1 MKVGLTYDLRQDYL
15 DRGFGE
21 EETAEFDSLETIDA
35 LDEVLSSFG
44 YRVERIGNIEQLAA
58 ALVSGRRWDLVFNI
72 AEGLRGIGREAQVP
86 ALLDAYNIP
95 YTFSDP
101 LVAAL
106 TLDKGMTKRIVR
118 DLGLSTPAFAVVE
131 SIEQLSDVALRYPLF
146 AKPLAEGTGKGVTA
160 LSKIESPETL
170 EKRVAELLR
179 HYRQPVLVEEFLPGR
194 EFTVGIVGTGPRARV
209 VGVMEVILL
218 DTAERNAYSYHN
230 KENWVGLVEYE
241 MRHDDLGQRCAE
253 LSLAA
258 WRGLRCRDGG
268 RIDVRLDGEG
278 TPSFI
283 EVNPLAGINPHH
295 SDLPMLA
302 GKVGV
307 AFPQLIR
314 WIVDSALER
323 VPQER

>member
-1 MKVGLTYDLRQDYL
+1 MKVGLTYDLRQEYL

-21 EETAEFDSLETIDA
+21 EETAEFDSAETIDA
-35 LDEVLSSFG
+35 LDSVLSSFG
-44 YRVERIGNIEQLAA
+44 YQVERIGNIEQLAA
-58 ALVSGRRWDLVFNI
+58 AVVQGKRWDFVFNI

-86 ALLDAYNIP
+86 ALLDAYAIP

-118 DLGLSTPAFAVVE
+118 DLGLRTPAFAVLDSME
-131 SIEQLSDVALRYPLF
+131 ELSALKLRYPLF

-160 LSKIESPETL
+160 RSKIENEAAL
-170 EKRVAELLR
+170 AAKVAELLER
-179 HYRQPVLVEEFLPGR
+179 YRQPVLVEEYLPGR
-194 EFTVGIVGTGPRARV
+194 EFTVGLVGTGRRARV

-230 KENWVGLVEYE
+230 KENWVGRVEYE
-241 MRHDDLGQRCAE
+241 MRNDAIGERCAE

-258 WRGLRCRDGG
+258 WRGLGCRDGG
-268 RIDVRLDGEG
+268 RIDVRLDSEG
-278 TPSFI
+278 NPSFI

-302 GKVGV
+302 GKMGIS
-307 AFPQLIR
+307 FPQLIR

-323 VPQER
+323 VV

>member
-1 MKVGLTYDLRQDYL
+1 MKVGLTYDLRQEYL

-21 EETAEFDSLETIDA
+21 EETAEFDSAETIDA
-35 LDEVLSSFG
+35 LDSVLSSFG
-44 YRVERIGNIEQLAA
+44 YQVERIGNIEQLAA
-58 ALVSGRRWDLVFNI
+58 ALVQGKRWDFVFNI

-86 ALLDAYNIP
+86 ALLDAYAIP

-118 DLGLSTPAFAVVE
+118 DLGLRTPAFAVLDSME
-131 SIEQLSDVALRYPLF
+131 ELSALKLRYPLF

-160 LSKIESPETL
+160 RSKIENEAAL
-170 EKRVAELLR
+170 AAKVAELLER
-179 HYRQPVLVEEFLPGR
+179 YRQPVLVEEYLPGR
-194 EFTVGIVGTGPRARV
+194 EFTVGLVGTGRRARV

-230 KENWVGLVEYE
+230 KENWVGRVEYE
-241 MRHDDLGQRCAE
+241 MRNDAIGERCAE

-258 WRGLRCRDGG
+258 WRGLGCRDGG
-268 RIDVRLDGEG
+268 RIDVRLDSEG
-278 TPSFI
+278 NPSFI

-302 GKVGV
+302 GKMGIS
-307 AFPQLIR
+307 FPQLIR

-323 VPQER
+323 VV

>member
-21 EETAEFDSLETIDA
+21 EETAEFDSLETIEA

-44 YRVERIGNIEQLAA
+44 YQVDRIGNIEQLAA
-58 ALVSGRRWDLVFNI
+58 ALVAGRRWDLVFNI

-101 LVAAL
+101 LVASL
-106 TLDKGMTKRIVR
+106 TLDKGMTKRIIR
-118 DLGLSTPAFAVVE
+118 DLGLNTPAFAVVTALA
-131 SIEQLSDVALRYPLF
+131 QLEAVNLNYPLF

-160 LSKIESPETL
+160 RSKIGDRASL
-170 EKRVAELLR
+170 EQRVAELLER
-179 HYRQPVLVEEFLPGR
+179 YRQPVLVEEYLPGR
-194 EFTVGIVGTGPRARV
+194 EFTVGLVGTGDRARV
-209 VGVMEVILL
+209 IGVMEVILL
-218 DTAERNAYSYHN
+218 ETAERNAYSYHN

-241 MRHDDLGQRCAE
+241 MRHDVLGERCAE

-258 WRGLRCRDGG
+258 WRGLGCRDGG
-268 RIDVRLDGEG
+268 RIDIRLDPEG
-278 TPSFI
+278 QPSFI

-302 GKVGV
+302 AKVGV
-307 AFPQLIR
+307 PFPQLIR

-323 VPQER
+323 VVQPT